1 MLRPSCKIQSLIFDT
16 LSINNTCSFL
26 STFVRMLT
34 KTGGSILLAHNPPKW
49 VSFACRFTLS
59 YKEAKD
65 IGLQS
70 SASRAHGILML
81 SESGLY
87 KMVLRSRRRAEAI
100 KFQDYVTRE
109 VLPSIRKT
117 GTYTMPGAK
126 NVPPY
131 T

>member
-1 MLRPSCKIQSLIFDT
+1 MDLRVVEIDGAPWFVLADVCKNVGSYIRTDG
-16 LSINNTCSFL
+16 SINAGAA
-26 STFVRMLT
+26 VRHLGT
-34 KTGGSILLAHNPPKW
+34 DERRK
-49 VSFACRFTLS
+49 LS

-117 GTYTMPGAK
+117 GSYTMPGAR
-126 NVPPY
+126 N
-131 T
+131 